1 VICYNRFIDLDTPL
15 LLSEDPVLE
24 GYEGNP
30 ELDSNSIVPI
40 CFFCFSFS
48 PSIFFVFFFSKS
60 KFDVL
65 TFCEYKYGNFFNT
78 LKSFLLLVSGAVY
91 KFRNSRGHGGFLHW
105 DNIAWYATI
114 EPSKCVFSFNL
125 IVMKK
130 QSL

>member
-48 PSIFFVFFFSKS
+48 PSIFFVFFF
-60 KFDVL
+60 
-65 TFCEYKYGNFFNT
+65 
-78 LKSFLLLVSGAVY
+78 
-91 KFRNSRGHGGFLHW
+91 
-105 DNIAWYATI
+105 
-114 EPSKCVFSFNL
+114 
-125 IVMKK
+125 
-130 QSL
+130 